1 MPLHSVLTVVR
12 YSEIGTKGDN
22 RGFFEE
28 LLARNIMA
36 KLNEHGISGKINIEQ
51 ARLVIET
58 ESDIGFIL
66 SKIFGV
72 SSFSVAERVNST
84 QEEIERKI
92 SEIRIHGS
100 FRVSVNRRSK
110 DFPLTSQDFASKLGE
125 IILDN
130 NPSAKVDLHNY
141 DVNIGVD
148 IGKDFTYIYTKSEQ
162 GPGGIPVRTQGKG
175 VVLISGGIDSPVA
188 AYMMLKRG
196 MEISL
201 IHYFQSS
208 RLLEKVF
215 RNKELLEQYSPYPI
229 EIKIM
234 DHRKLLG
241 PTVLKLRE
249 RKEERWTC
257 IFCKRIMYEEAEKY
271 AREIGAKAIV
281 TGENLGQVASQT
293 LDNLATIE
301 EKIDIPIFRPLIGFD
316 KIEIEQISERIG
328 AFDIFL
334 SVSSSCDC
342 YFLPPR
348 PRTRSNIDDLKLIEN
363 NMRTG
368 IE

>member
-1 MPLHSVLTVVR
+1 VLTLVR

-28 LLARNIMA
+28 LLARNIKA
-36 KLNEHGISGKINIEQ
+36 KLNEYDIRSKIDIEQ
-51 ARLVIET
+51 SRLVIET
-58 ESDIGFIL
+58 DRDISFIL
-66 SKIFGV
+66 SKVFGIA
-72 SSFSVAERVNST
+72 SFSIVERVNSNP
-84 QEEIERKI
+84 EEIERKI
-92 SEIRIHGS
+92 SMLSIEGK

-110 DFPLTSQDFASKLGE
+110 DFPFTSQEYASKLGE
-125 IILDN
+125 IILNN
-130 NPSAKVDLHNY
+130 NPKATVDLHNY
-141 DVNIGVD
+141 EKNIGVD
-148 IGKDFTYIYTKSEQ
+148 IGKDYTYIYTKTEE
-162 GPGGIPVRTQGKG
+162 GPGGIPVRTQGRG

-241 PTVLKLRE
+241 PTVLKLKQRG
-249 RKEERWTC
+249 EEKWTC

-271 AREIGAKAIV
+271 AKEINAKAII

-293 LDNLATIE
+293 LDNLNTIE
-301 EKIDIPIFRPLIGFD
+301 EKIQMPIFRPLIGFD
-316 KIEIEQISERIG
+316 KIEIEKISEKIG

-334 SVSSSCDC
+334 SVASSCDC

-348 PRTRSNIDDLKLIEN
+348 PRTRSNIEDLKVIEN
-363 NMRTG
+363 EMWS
-368 IE
+368 EH